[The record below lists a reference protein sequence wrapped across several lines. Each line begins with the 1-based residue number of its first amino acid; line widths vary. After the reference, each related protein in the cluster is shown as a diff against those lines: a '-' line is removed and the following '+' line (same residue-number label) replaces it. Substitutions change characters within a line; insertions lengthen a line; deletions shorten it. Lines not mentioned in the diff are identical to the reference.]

1 MTPKC
6 GTKYIILLYNFSVGA
21 PYLVAKMVSKLTP
34 TLEIQHE
41 GDHVNIRTKT
51 MMTNKLEEYKIG
63 EEKEQTMYGGG
74 KFKVVQNLRTF
85 IFY

>member
-1 MTPKC
+1 
-6 GTKYIILLYNFSVGA
+6 
-21 PYLVAKMVSKLTP
+21 MVSKLTP

-74 KFKVVQNLRTF
+74 KFKVVQNLKPFKLFSNSITTARKW
-85 IFY
+85 YCKQL